1 MFPPEASP
9 PFRLQTVL
17 NGGLSS
23 RCRFVGL
30 NLSRYIFSAV
40 SRCFFVPPLLRAC
53 APSGWP
59 DPQNAVLFLA
69 PLCSALLYYTVL
81 YFAFLCYTLLYY
93 TILYFA
99 LLSFIANPFDFSSY
113 PVDLPPNPAGQPV
126 SFSREYGK
134 QAFSPLRKSLF
145 KRRASLFFG
154 PRPHCKTA
162 ARPFGNKIF
171 LKPGRSPPKWFSRPR
186 ILNSPRSGFRRRAGM
201 LVKNLTPPRMPL
213 F

>member
-1 MFPPEASP
+1 MLVLCFP
-9 PFRLQTVL
+9 
-17 NGGLSS
+17 
-23 RCRFVGL
+23 
-30 NLSRYIFSAV
+30 
-40 SRCFFVPPLLRAC
+40 
-53 APSGWP
+53 
-59 DPQNAVLFLA
+59 
-69 PLCSALLYYTVL
+69 VL
-81 YFAFLCYTLLYY
+81 YFALLSCA
-93 TILYFA
+93 ILYFTLLCFP

-145 KRRASLFFG
+145 KRRAPLFFG

-186 ILNSPRSGFRRRAGM
+186 ILNSPRNGFRRRAVWYTYEKFHAAPYAVVPGYGYLNIADIKSAAAENRSSVFPCPHRFLKTLPVPAGTRPR
-201 LVKNLTPPRMPL
+201 LVRPVRLVSSAQFTPYKMISPL
-213 F
+213 